1 MHQLSSV
8 HLASAYTLEF
18 VKKQYKKKIQ
28 TVQNLRKN
36 TDDEQSRN
44 ICTRRDLTIS

>member
-18 VKKQYKKKIQ
+18 VKKQYKKKFKLYRILEK
-28 TVQNLRKN
+28 TLMMNKVGTFVQGG
-36 TDDEQSRN
+36 
-44 ICTRRDLTIS
+44 I